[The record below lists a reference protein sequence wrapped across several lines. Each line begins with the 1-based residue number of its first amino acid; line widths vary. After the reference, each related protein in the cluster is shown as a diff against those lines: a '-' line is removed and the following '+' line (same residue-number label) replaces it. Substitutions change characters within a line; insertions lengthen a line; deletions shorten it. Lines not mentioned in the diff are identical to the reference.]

1 MGVQTSVDD
10 PFSIL
15 TKDSQRIGAAMNFLS
30 KGISIILLIPILLLL
45 TACGEQQAS
54 TSSSSPTAAVL
65 PSATAPSSAEVAA
78 ATVTAVPLQPSATAA
93 VEASGTAPPVSS
105 PTIVIPE
112 PEETVPPTE
121 TPAAATQP
129 PPADLEI
136 EPMPR
141 FAKYSPRPADVAPA
155 MFHEP
160 IAADMSNVLVPFAL
174 SLDQLARLGESGVVV
189 SPGTEKEFF
198 TVYEKARYANVPVFV
213 TSDSLLHS
221 YHLIFDKVLRTA
233 EQQTFI
239 PLLQEL
245 NAAMLAQADAQY
257 QALQG
262 SAWEDAARRAVA
274 FIGVGS
280 QLLDPEVTVPDHV
293 QDLVQA
299 EIDLIEA
306 AAGIEKSPIFPG
318 LEYGED
324 YTQYIPRGHYTRSE
338 ALEAYFKSM
347 MWYGRMTFRLK
358 TRDPEVGRSETRAA
372 LLLVHALRNASVG
385 SRSAEEVWLD
395 LYNPT
400 AFLVGRSDDLT
411 AFQYQGVIDQIYGAD
426 PSLETIAD
434 EGLLDTFIAAADNL
448 PPPRILGLVISETED
463 VEEATKGFR
472 FMGQRFVPDA
482 YIFRE
487 LIWRNVGT
495 RAEPRQLPM
504 GLDVMAAMGSER
516 AYTILENLGETAYAN
531 YPEQMSK
538 MQQWVSGLSQDEW
551 TETLYNG
558 WLYTLQPLLELPGEG
573 HPQFMQSSA
582 WLDKQLNS
590 ALGSWAELKHDTI
603 LYAKQ
608 AYAELGGGGTNPPP
622 PKEATGYVEPVPE
635 FYARLSALANMTYE
649 GLNSRD
655 LLSERDAN
663 SLQRIITLSA
673 AFQRMAEKELRG
685 EPLDPGDLN
694 LIRYYGG
701 ELEHLVM
708 ASGDIEDDDP
718 FNQPIM
724 DEEPQ
729 AAVIADVATAPEYV
743 RDGVPDPTVL
753 EEGIGRID
761 ELYAVVPVVNEDGS
775 VYLQVAKGG
784 VFSYYEFPWPAADRL
799 TDEKWRQMLDDGEA
813 PGRPVWNETFFTN
826 ETEYADMQRAIYAFQ
841 TAIPFFFWGNP
852 IMDWSPEI
860 SAIFQPELDALTAA
874 GQYMGHRWNSADYRS
889 FDLQSSDLAVVT
901 VRETWDDTLY
911 EMGEAGFPEWDDVVI
926 GQRGPYALDATYTLE
941 RGEDGWQVTR
951 LVLEGEPPTWEE
963 PQG

>member
-1 MGVQTSVDD
+1 
-10 PFSIL
+10 
-15 TKDSQRIGAAMNFLS
+15 MNVLL
-30 KGISIILLIPILLLL
+30 KGIAFLLLIPALLMLV
-45 TACGEQQAS
+45 ACGDQGDS
-54 TSSSSPTAAVL
+54 TTSSSSVAEILPDPTV
-65 PSATAPSSAEVAA
+65 PP
-78 ATVTAVPLQPSATAA
+78 TAVPEAAA
-93 VEASGTAPPVSS
+93 VEPSPTVPPVSS
-105 PTIVIPE
+105 PTIVIPTPE
-112 PEETVPPTE
+112 PTAVPTE
-121 TPAAATQP
+121 P
-129 PPADLEI
+129 PPELEL

-141 FAKYSPRPADVAPA
+141 FAKFIPRSVDSAPA
-155 MFHEP
+155 MFHDP
-160 IAADMSNVLVPFAL
+160 IAPDMGNVLVPFAL
-174 SLDQLARLGESGVVV
+174 SPDQLARLGESGVVV

-245 NAAMLAQADAQY
+245 NEAMLAQTDTQY
-257 QALQG
+257 QALKG
-262 SAWEDAARRAVA
+262 TPWEEAARHAVA

-280 QLLDPEVTVPDHV
+280 KLLDPETPVPDYA

-299 EIDLIEA
+299 ELDLIEA

-318 LEYGED
+318 LEFGED

-338 ALEAYFKSM
+338 ALKAYFKSM
-347 MWYGRMTFRLK
+347 MWYGRMTFRLE
-358 TRDPEVGRSETRAA
+358 TDNPEVGREETRAA
-372 LLLVHALRNASVG
+372 LLLVHALR
-385 SRSAEEVWLD
+385 SATVNGRPAQEVWLD

-411 AFQYQGVIDQIYGAD
+411 AFQYQGVIDEIYG
-426 PSLETIAD
+426 PEPTLEQIAA
-434 EGLLDTFIAAADNL
+434 EEQLDTFIAAAKNL
-448 PPPRILGLVISETED
+448 PPPRILGLVISETDD
-463 VEEATKGFR
+463 VEEVTKGFR

-487 LIWRNVGT
+487 LMWRNVGT
-495 RAEPRQLPM
+495 REEPRQLPK
-504 GLDVMAAMGSER
+504 GLDVMAAMGSDR

-531 YPEQMSK
+531 YPEQMGK
-538 MQQWVSGLSQDEW
+538 MQEWAAGLSQDEW

-558 WLYTLQPLLELPGEG
+558 WLYTLQPLLDVPAEG
-573 HPQFMQSSA
+573 HPQFMQSEA

-608 AYAELGGGGTNPPP
+608 AYAELGGGGSNPPP
-622 PKEATGYVEPVPE
+622 PKNAVGYVEPVPA
-635 FYARLSALANMTYE
+635 FYARLSALAGMTYE
-649 GLNSRD
+649 GLDSRG
-655 LLSERDAN
+655 LLTERDAN
-663 SLQRIITLSA
+663 SLERIIQLSD

-685 EPLDPGDLN
+685 EPLDPGDFH
-694 LIRYYGG
+694 LIRFYGG

-718 FNQPIM
+718 FAQPVM

-729 AAVIADVATAPEYV
+729 AAVIADVATAPDYV

-753 EEGIGRID
+753 EEGVGRID

-775 VYLQVAKGG
+775 VFLQVAKGG
-784 VFSYYEFPWPAADRL
+784 VFSYYEFLWPAANRL

-813 PGRPVWNETFFTN
+813 PDRPSWNETFFSS
-826 ETEYADMQRAIYAFQ
+826 ETEYAGMQRAIYGFQ
-841 TAIPFFFWGNP
+841 ESISYLYWGDPIGNWTEELTAV
-852 IMDWSPEI
+852 
-860 SAIFQPELDALTAA
+860 FQPEIDTLAAA
-874 GQYMGHRWNSADYRS
+874 GQYAGRRWNSADYRS
-889 FDLQSSDLAVVT
+889 FDLQSPDLAIVT

-911 EMGEAGFPEWDDVVI
+911 EMSEAGFPQWDDPII
-926 GQRGPYALDATYTLE
+926 GQRGPYTLDATYTLE
-941 RGEDGWQVTR
+941 RGEYGWEVRR
-951 LVLEGEPPTWEE
+951 LVLEGEAPEWEE
-963 PQG
+963 PKG